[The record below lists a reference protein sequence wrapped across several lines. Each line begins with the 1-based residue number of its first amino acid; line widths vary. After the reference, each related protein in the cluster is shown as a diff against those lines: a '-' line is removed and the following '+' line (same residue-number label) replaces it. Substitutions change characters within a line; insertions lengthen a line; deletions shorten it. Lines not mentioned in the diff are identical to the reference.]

1 MQLRERSEDI
11 EAEAEAE
18 AEAEVEVVIM
28 VKSFLI
34 GLTDVLTKGSTLNL
48 ENDISRRAATGGGVE
63 AEAGAGAGALVP
75 QVRDLQKLIGVK
87 EERTIEV
94 EKVVAVAVLIGIGIG
109 IGVGVESEVEATAR
123 DASLPY

>member
-1 MQLRERSEDI
+1 MQLRERSGDI

-18 AEAEVEVVIM
+18 VVTL

-34 GLTDVLTKGSTLNL
+34 GLTDGPTLNL
-48 ENDISRRAATGGGVE
+48 ENDISRRAATGGE
-63 AEAGAGAGALVP
+63 AEAEAEAGAGALVP
-75 QVRDLQKLIGVK
+75 QVRDLQKLTGVK

-109 IGVGVESEVEATAR
+109 VGIESEAEATAR
-123 DASLPY
+123 DTSLP

>member
-1 MQLRERSEDI
+1 MQLRERGGDI

-18 AEAEVEVVIM
+18 AEVVIL

-34 GLTDVLTKGSTLNL
+34 GLTDVLTEGSTLNL

-63 AEAGAGAGALVP
+63 AEAGAGAGAGALVP

-109 IGVGVESEVEATAR
+109 VGIESEAEATAR
-123 DASLPY
+123 DTRLP